1 MKGWTES
8 MTGVLP
14 IDKPEGFTSFD
25 VVAKLRGLS
34 KTKKIGHS
42 GTLDPMATGVLP
54 LFFSSATKACAVLP
68 EEDKRYE
75 AGIRFGLTTDTQ
87 DTTGKVIEQKESHV
101 TEEQFLAVMST
112 FVGEQLQLPP
122 MYSAVKVN
130 GRPLYKAARSGKEIP
145 REARKIVVY
154 SIALLDFSEADQTA
168 KIDVRCGKGTYI
180 RALIADMGERLGC
193 GASMSSLRRTEA
205 SGFTLADCYT
215 LPEVGKLASVGEL
228 ESVLLPMERVFLSLP
243 ELILNDRDA
252 GLYCNGVP
260 LDLGKRG
267 WEPMEGDVAVKD
279 GDGRLLGIS
288 VMDAETGQLKL
299 RKMFFER

>member
-1 MKGWTES
+1 

-54 LFFSSATKACAVLP
+54 LFFNSATKACAVLP

-101 TEEQFLAVMST
+101 TEEQFLAVMNT

-130 GRPLYKAARSGKEIP
+130 GRPLYKAARNGEEIS

-168 KIDVRCGKGTYI
+168 RIDVCCGKGTYI
-180 RALIADMGERLGC
+180 RTLIADMGEKLGC

-205 SGFTLADCYT
+205 SGFTLEDCYT
-215 LPEVGKLASVGEL
+215 LPEVGKLASEGEL
-228 ESVLLPMERVFLSLP
+228 ESVLLPVERVFLSLP

-252 GLYCNGVP
+252 ALYCNGVP
-260 LDLGKRG
+260 LDLEKRG

-288 VMDAETGQLKL
+288 VMDAETGQLRL

>member
-1 MKGWTES
+1 

-14 IDKPEGFTSFD
+14 VDKPEGFTSFD

-54 LFFSSATKACAVLP
+54 LFLDSATKACAVLP

-87 DTTGKVIEQKESHV
+87 DITGKVIEQKESHV
-101 TEEQFLAVMST
+101 TEEQFRTVMET

-122 MYSAVKVN
+122 MYSAVKVG
-130 GRPLYKAARSGKEIP
+130 GRPLYKTARSGGEVP
-145 REARKIVVY
+145 REAKKIIVY
-154 SIALLDFSEADQTA
+154 SIGLLAFSEADQTA
-168 KIDVRCGKGTYI
+168 RIDVCCGRGTYI
-180 RALIADMGERLGC
+180 RTLIADMGEQLGC
-193 GASMSSLRRTEA
+193 GAVMNSLRRTEA
-205 SGFTLADCYT
+205 CGFTLEDCYT
-215 LPEVGKLASVGEL
+215 LPEIGKLASEGEL
-228 ESVLLPMERVFLSLP
+228 EAALLPMERVFISLP

-288 VMDAETGQLKL
+288 VMDAETGQLRL

>member
-1 MKGWTES
+1 

-14 IDKPEGFTSFD
+14 VDKPEGFTSFD

-54 LFFSSATKACAVLP
+54 LFLDSATKACAVLP

-75 AGIRFGLTTDTQ
+75 AGLRFGLTTDTQ
-87 DTTGKVIEQKESHV
+87 DITGKVIEQKESHV
-101 TEEQFLAVMST
+101 TEEQFRTVMET

-122 MYSAVKVN
+122 MYSAVKVG
-130 GRPLYKAARSGKEIP
+130 GRPLYKTARSGGEVP
-145 REARKIVVY
+145 REAKKIMVY
-154 SIALLDFSEADQTA
+154 SIGLLAFSEADQTA
-168 KIDVRCGKGTYI
+168 KIDVCCGRGTYI
-180 RALIADMGERLGC
+180 RTLIADMGEKLGY
-193 GASMSSLRRTEA
+193 GAVMNSLRRTEA
-205 SGFTLADCYT
+205 SGFTLKDCYT
-215 LPEVGKLASVGEL
+215 LPEIGKLASEGEL
-228 ESVLLPMERVFLSLP
+228 EAALLPMERVFLSLP

-260 LDLGKRG
+260 LDLEKRG

-288 VMDAETGQLKL
+288 VMDADTGQLRL
-299 RKMFFER
+299 RKMLFKK